1 MTLRRLSKFDTLGIH
16 LALNIFVA
24 TTVLWLV
31 LRRGAN
37 TTLIWA
43 IVSMV
48 AVIDPQL
55 NLAYQNFRERMLNPL
70 LGCVVGLVF
79 LIAGGPNEW
88 NFPVAMSA
96 TVLLSSYVVR
106 VQQNW
111 RIAPTTA
118 ALTIVGSLA
127 NHSRMNGAQV
137 GVRTRYELTH

>member
-1 MTLRRLSKFDTLGIH
+1 
-16 LALNIFVA
+16 
-24 TTVLWLV
+24 
-31 LRRGAN
+31 
-37 TTLIWA
+37 
-43 IVSMV
+43 
-48 AVIDPQL
+48 
-55 NLAYQNFRERMLNPL
+55 
-70 LGCVVGLVF
+70 
-79 LIAGGPNEW
+79 
-88 NFPVAMSA
+88 VAMSA

>member
-1 MTLRRLSKFDTLGIH
+1 
-16 LALNIFVA
+16 
-24 TTVLWLV
+24 V
-31 LRRGAN
+31 LRRGA
-37 TTLIWA
+37 IA
-43 IVSMV
+43 SMV

-55 NLAYQNFRERMLNPL
+55 NLAYQNFRERMLNTL